1 MEAHQCLFTLPLR
14 WGEVVV
20 VDQVMDEMMQ
30 EEDDKKEVVKD
41 GEDWGGD
48 SRLRDEVVSVMM
60 VVQVEMVMEVIIV
73 MEVVAVMKMVVA

>member
-1 MEAHQCLFTLPLR
+1 MPVYFTFKVR

-41 GEDWGGD
+41 GE
-48 SRLRDEVVSVMM
+48 
-60 VVQVEMVMEVIIV
+60 EVI
-73 MEVVAVMKMVVA
+73 ED